1 MVQTAADFRQLKGVG
16 VILGKR
22 LYDAG
27 FDSFAKIAQAGEE
40 GLGKVRGINTRHIQS
55 ILAQAKEL
63 AGMHE
68 EQQKVPV
75 QQMLIRVSEV
85 REMVENLAQTT
96 RDRFAEEMSEKCG
109 RKLGSDLERIENAL
123 AQMQDFGSKRSKRA
137 AKALKKAGKKV
148 TGLEEASLK
157 KVRKGFKKARKVVLR
172 ALA

>member
-1 MVQTAADFRQLKGVG
+1 MVQSAADFRQLKGVG
-16 VILGKR
+16 AILGKR

-40 GLGKVRGINTRHIQS
+40 GLRKVRGINTRHIQS
-55 ILAQAKEL
+55 ILQQATEL
-63 AGMHE
+63 AGMAE
-68 EQQKVPV
+68 EHQKATAE
-75 QQMLIRVSEV
+75 QMLARVSEV
-85 REMVENLAQTT
+85 REKVENLAQIT
-96 RDRFAEEMSEKCG
+96 RDRFAEQMSEKCG

-123 AQMQDFGSKRSKRA
+123 EQMQDVGRKRSKRV
-137 AKALKKAGKKV
+137 AKALQKAGKKV